1 VDLLKLAAEG
11 RSAAAPTA
19 PAGAAAER
27 PGNTLTTQ
35 WPDLAEAYAEELQVL
50 TVAQLRALA
59 QRRGISLSGTKR
71 EPIIET
77 LSNALGSVPA
87 MFQVW
92 ETLSPAAR
100 LVAGLAPF
108 VESDYGA
115 NPVHVRQALQAVDSK
130 LAAKADAAIQELRD
144 AGVLFLNDAHHL
156 SGAGTMSFF
165 FPPDSGLLG
174 PAEERGLTEALAA
187 PPLVF
192 GQLSLRL
199 LLALKAEGAH
209 FTGRPAVPAHPL
221 AAQAPELRGWPVV
234 AAELEKLGPA
244 RNVYQ
249 AFNQQALTVPPAPS
263 LLADESSERLA
274 QTLAVAPAQAD
285 FVLRLLVKLG
295 VVGWLPGEPVTV
307 REEGFQQY
315 LALTPLQHVAPLF
328 NAYATLNDWTE
339 LGLAVAAV
347 PGLAL
352 KRQVRYGLTY
362 PAVLSA
368 MQVARFY
375 FLQLLRRAPAGQ
387 WTRLDQL
394 VVRARALNVLHAFWP
409 LPAGLYLELNGRSLA
424 QDTAENWRA
433 FYRPFIEALLA
444 GPLHWLGLVDLGYR
458 KGVLD
463 AVRITD
469 FGALALY
476 QTQTYSPPVSAGTGP
491 ALQIAADG
499 SLLISPSG
507 ASPQLLNTLSLLGA
521 ARANADGLLCY
532 TVTPAGAVR
541 AFQAGWD
548 AEQLLETLSGAAGQP
563 VPAGLAG
570 ALRQWWAHFGEVQLY
585 PDVALL
591 ELADDFALAELL
603 SSTSLAQY
611 LLYRFSPRV
620 VALRPEGVEALRAE
634 LVSRGYTPRVA
645 A

>member
-1 VDLLKLAAEG
+1 
-11 RSAAAPTA
+11 
-19 PAGAAAER
+19 
-27 PGNTLTTQ
+27 
-35 WPDLAEAYAEELQVL
+35 
-50 TVAQLRALA
+50 
-59 QRRGISLSGTKR
+59 
-71 EPIIET
+71 
-77 LSNALGSVPA
+77 
-87 MFQVW
+87 
-92 ETLSPAAR
+92 
-100 LVAGLAPF
+100 
-108 VESDYGA
+108 
-115 NPVHVRQALQAVDSK
+115 
-130 LAAKADAAIQELRD
+130 
-144 AGVLFLNDAHHL
+144 
-156 SGAGTMSFF
+156 
-165 FPPDSGLLG
+165 
-174 PAEERGLTEALAA
+174 
-187 PPLVF
+187 
-192 GQLSLRL
+192 
-199 LLALKAEGAH
+199 
-209 FTGRPAVPAHPL
+209 
-221 AAQAPELRGWPVV
+221 
-234 AAELEKLGPA
+234 
-244 RNVYQ
+244 
-249 AFNQQALTVPPAPS
+249 
-263 LLADESSERLA
+263 
-274 QTLAVAPAQAD
+274 
-285 FVLRLLVKLG
+285 
-295 VVGWLPGEPVTV
+295 
-307 REEGFQQY
+307 
-315 LALTPLQHVAPLF
+315 
-328 NAYATLNDWTE
+328 
-339 LGLAVAAV
+339 
-347 PGLAL
+347 
-352 KRQVRYGLTY
+352 
-362 PAVLSA
+362 
-368 MQVARFY
+368 
-375 FLQLLRRAPAGQ
+375 
-387 WTRLDQL
+387 
-394 VVRARALNVLHAFWP
+394 
-409 LPAGLYLELNGRSLA
+409 
-424 QDTAENWRA
+424 
-433 FYRPFIEALLA
+433 
-444 GPLHWLGLVDLGYR
+444 VDLGYR